1 MATIIDLS
9 VEVLARIFEDLD
21 LDDAWTARQVCRYWH
36 GVFTYVAYDSANSI
50 YLRNSRVDVDLVCGI
65 TTAKGKVPDRHII
78 PGELMFEA
86 THGQMA
92 RWTHR
97 GKKKHEFWPGGQW
110 RKIAVGEA
118 VVDVRLGFS
127 NLSVSGS
134 VEGSERSMSLAKISL
149 GKEVTVTGNAYR
161 NGGKTNYSFV
171 REGKFKD
178 FTITVDTHSETLC
191 CRKFYDKHCITSI
204 SMPKWQI
211 YALLVHQI
219 QLQRHFYE
227 YQSRH
232 YTRTSNFQKLLEGVH
247 CEHDILS
254 LGIF

>member
-1 MATIIDLS
+1 MATIGDLS
-9 VEVLARIFEDLD
+9 VEVLARIFEELD
-21 LDDAWTARQVCRYWH
+21 LDDAWTAREVCRYWH
-36 GVFTYVAYDSANSI
+36 GVFAYVAYDSANSI
-50 YLRNSRVDVDLVCGI
+50 YLRETRLDVELVCGI

-78 PGELMFEA
+78 PGELTFEA
-86 THGQMA
+86 THGGMA
-92 RWTHR
+92 KWTQK

-118 VVDVRLGFS
+118 LVDVRLGFS
-127 NLSVSGS
+127 SLSVSRA
-134 VEGSERSMSLAKISL
+134 VEGGEGGMSLAKISL

-161 NGGKTNYSFV
+161 HGVTTNYSFV
-171 REGKFKD
+171 RDGKFKD
-178 FTITVDTHSETLC
+178 FTISVDTHSETLC

-211 YALLVHQI
+211 YALLVHHI

-227 YQSRH
+227 YRCRH
-232 YTRTSNFQKLLEGVH
+232 YARTSNFQKLLEGAH
-247 CEHDILS
+247 SEHDILS